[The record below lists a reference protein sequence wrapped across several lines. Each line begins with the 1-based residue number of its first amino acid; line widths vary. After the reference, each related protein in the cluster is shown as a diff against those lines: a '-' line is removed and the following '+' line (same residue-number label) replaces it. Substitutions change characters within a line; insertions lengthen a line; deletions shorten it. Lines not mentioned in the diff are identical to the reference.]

1 MAACIP
7 SNPDISGIGVR
18 AAIYVQN
25 ILAFAPVVTSLWD
38 KRVDRDE
45 LEPVKDSSVGTLTI
59 AFAVLISTF
68 IQGMTLDLSNLHTA
82 IVLDLSW
89 MNNTSTFIWFLLY
102 VNHRST
108 SGSDC
113 QVRPT
118 WSDWSKAIVYPL
130 YRNIQYQLQLR
141 DHEDSTDGQK
151 YNPAKLEQN
160 EHAITQDGVN
170 ETRGNPNARTSV
182 LRRLWNSILEDL
194 VLVLGSIHLSA
205 MAGIGLWLWRNPTA
219 FGTGLDTACS
229 APPTLSI
236 IGQEVSLYSR
246 GLQVISLMLYSAL
259 LVPGF
264 NFAIPFLFFL
274 GSHILYNKYRNWSPK
289 NGRGRSHGNTHPD
302 PKVHTEMVYVGLV
315 LLFAI
320 NVAFIVD
327 IELTLSDN
335 RHLQASGEE
344 QWGFGQV
351 LPLLLLIVPIRDF
364 VSSLTRIQKDKDEKA
379 SSAQKQLNL
388 EYIASWTVDTRLD
401 IRESF
406 LFRKLIRD
414 GANPNI
420 PGF

>member
-1 MAACIP
+1 MAARALPVPVRTTMACIP

-18 AAIYVQN
+18 TAIYVQN

-38 KRVDRDE
+38 KRVQHDE
-45 LEPVKDSSVGTLTI
+45 LDPVKDSSVGTLTI
-59 AFAVLISTF
+59 AFAILLSTV

-108 SGSDC
+108 AKGGC
-113 QVRPT
+113 RVRPT
-118 WSDWSKAIVYPL
+118 WTDWSRAIVCPL
-130 YRNIQYQLQLR
+130 YRNIQHRLQLQIH
-141 DHEDSTDGQK
+141 DQED
-151 YNPAKLEQN
+151 
-160 EHAITQDGVN
+160 AIKQDREVN
-170 ETRGNPNARTSV
+170 ETRGNSNARTSM
-182 LRRLWNSILEDL
+182 LGRLWNSLLEDL

-327 IELTLSDN
+327 IELTLSAN
-335 RHLQASGEE
+335 RHLQTSGEE

-364 VSSLTRIQKDKDEKA
+364 VSSLIRIQKEKK
-379 SSAQKQLNL
+379 SKAQERLR
-388 EYIASWTVDTRLD
+388 EHIANWTVDTRLD
-401 IRESF
+401 VIKSLR
-406 LFRKLIRD
+406 FRNLIRH
-414 GANPNI
+414 GANPNTE
-420 PGF
+420 GF